1 MKFQA
6 RYNIDHSEGALRS
19 NCQLYRF
26 RSNLDSHYSE
36 MSVVDP
42 VATASPEHSGRA
54 EAKARPETVCG
65 YAVQCGVWCRAVS
78 HFHWAAV
85 RGGWRPGVSQ
95 LWCGAVPLHLPR
107 GDHLRLAQSD
117 DAAGRPGLPH
127 RPLHRL
133 RPGRRPASP
142 PLLHLQVLNVL
153 FMHLWNLNII

>member
-54 EAKARPETVCG
+54 EAKSPAKDCLRVCSVESG
-65 YAVQCGVWCRAVS
+65 AEHCRTFTGLQCGAGGGRES
-78 HFHWAAV
+78 HSSGVAQCHSTC
-85 RGGWRPGVSQ
+85 RGGTISASHRVMMLLAGLACLTVLSTVSAQAAAQ
-95 LWCGAVPLHLPR
+95 L
-107 GDHLRLAQSD
+107 
-117 DAAGRPGLPH
+117 
-127 RPLHRL
+127 
-133 RPGRRPASP
+133 RRRCYTCRYLTYYSC
-142 PLLHLQVLNVL
+142 
-153 FMHLWNLNII
+153 ISGI